1 MASILLVDDEST
13 TQDTLGMFL
22 ETEGY
27 RVATVGSGKE
37 ALTRIE
43 SEEFDVI
50 VTDVV
55 MPDVSG
61 LEVLERSR
69 VLNPAAAVIVMTGHA
84 TVEMAIEALRRG
96 AWDYLQKPFG
106 LDDLA
111 LCVRRL
117 LHRRADSR
125 AAQPRQ
131 PSPPPIP
138 TEELL
143 VGRSAFHAGG
153 EGADRPLRAHTE
165 QRADHGRERH
175 RQGAG
180 RAGRPRGEP
189 APPAPARAG
198 ELRRD
203 PRDPAG
209 EPALRPREGRLH
221 QRRADEPGPVRR
233 RPRRHALPGRDRRAA
248 VPLQAKLLR
257 VIEEKQ
263 VWAVGATRPQPVD
276 VRLIAST
283 NRDLAAEVDAG
294 RFRADLFYRLKVVHV
309 ALPSL
314 RQRREDIPL
323 LVDHF
328 IRRLNVKLDRRFQGI
343 EPEALRL
350 LESHDWKGNV
360 RELEHVLE
368 GAMILGDGE
377 LLGAGHLADELA
389 AASRGSSPTDLRE
402 AVRLFAR
409 RHVQDVLAR
418 TEFNKRDA
426 ARLLGISLASLY
438 RKLSIE
444 PPAGRGGRGGLTGTL
459 TVPGALTGDDG
470 RGSRRSRPP
479 RRRLPSA
486 GRGRWWYA

>member
-1 MASILLVDDEST
+1 MTPSILLVDDEST

-43 SEEFDVI
+43 SEEFDLI

-84 TVEMAIEALRRG
+84 SVEMAIEALRRG

-125 AAQPRQ
+125 AAQPRP
-131 PSPPPIP
+131 PSPPLIP
-138 TEELL
+138 SEELL
-143 VGRSAFHAGG
+143 VGRSAAMLAVREQIARCAPTPSNVLITGESGTGKELVALAVHAASPRRQRRLVPLNCVAIPETLLESQLFGHVRGAFTSAVQANPGLFVAAHGG
-153 EGADRPLRAHTE
+153 TLFLDEI
-165 QRADHGRERH
+165 
-175 RQGAG
+175 
-180 RAGRPRGEP
+180 
-189 APPAPARAG
+189 G
-198 ELRRD
+198 EL
-203 PRDPAG
+203 P
-209 EPALRPREGRLH
+209 
-221 QRRADEPGPVRR
+221 
-233 RPRRHALPGRDRRAA
+233 

-276 VRLIAST
+276 VRLVAST

-294 RFRADLFYRLKVVHV
+294 RFRADLFYRLKVVHIT
-309 ALPSL
+309 LPSL

-323 LVDHF
+323 LVSHF
-328 IRRLNVKLDRRFQGI
+328 IRRLNVKLNRRLQGI
-343 EPEALRL
+343 DPEALRL

-368 GAMILGDGE
+368 GAMILGDGD
-377 LLGAGHLADELA
+377 LLGAGHLAEELA

-444 PPAGRGGRGGLTGTL
+444 PPADA
-459 TVPGALTGDDG
+459 VDEED
-470 RGSRRSRPP
+470 
-479 RRRLPSA
+479 
-486 GRGRWWYA
+486 